1 MVGEKPMKE
10 PVDSEIASLA
20 EQDQNDRG
28 EYLKSPT
35 PEKWNQVTE
44 RDKLRRARV
53 VELMQEEKIS
63 TADDYFNAGLIMIH
77 GDTTE
82 DSIMSHVLAM
92 AAMAKGHPAAAWLSA
107 VSLDEMMHSLKKGQV
122 FDTYPPEDT
131 DNEKLKTVFI
141 TESIKAIFK
150 PHSAEED
157 SV

>member
-1 MVGEKPMKE
+1 MRE

-77 GDTTE
+77 
-82 DSIMSHVLAM
+82 VLAM

-131 DNEKLKTVFI
+131 DNENLKTVFI

-150 PHSAEED
+150 PHSSEED